1 MDDSDKRNRIF
12 FSDHSIVNHL
22 RFFKRKGKTV
32 MNMENMRLWDKMQKI
47 WVEEPFW
54 VGTNNTYIIQSNG
67 KFQEVS
73 ADQYI
78 LQKSTGKT
86 DQNLKEIF
94 EGDLVESQVGGQKI
108 EIKYGRYKAFCPA
121 DQEYMDNIGFY
132 AACEGYMDMP
142 IGPLEEYAVW
152 IGNIFMR
159 GDEN

>member
-22 RFFKRKGKTV
+22 GFFKRKVKKV
-32 MNMENMRLWDKMQKI
+32 MNMENMRLWDKKEKR

-54 VGTNNTYIIQSNG
+54 VGTNDTYVIQSNG

-132 AACEGYMDMP
+132 ATCEGYMDMP

-152 IGNIFMR
+152 IGNILR
-159 GDEN
+159 